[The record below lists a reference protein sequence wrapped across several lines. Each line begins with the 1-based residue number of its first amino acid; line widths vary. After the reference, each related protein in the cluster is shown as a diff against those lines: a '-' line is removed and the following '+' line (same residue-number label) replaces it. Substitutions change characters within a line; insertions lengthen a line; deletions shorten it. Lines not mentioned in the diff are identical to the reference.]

1 MNAIRQKTTAVLSA
15 LALVLGMTTTAQAGL
30 FNTSPIDTWEGAGA
44 VFNNAGG
51 LRSHSMVL
59 DSSCFDAG
67 GNYHGSQNR
76 EEARARAWLGINKP
90 IVIAF

>member
-44 VFNNAGG
+44 VFNNFGG
-51 LRSHSMVL
+51 SGVMIWFLILIALMVL
-59 DSSCFDAG
+59 VIVAAAKSEKEHERE
-67 GNYHGSQNR
+67 HG
-76 EEARARAWLGINKP
+76 
-90 IVIAF
+90 

>member
-51 LRSHSMVL
+51 SGVVVWFLILLALMLAVIITAARTEKRHERE
-59 DSSCFDAG
+59 
-67 GNYHGSQNR
+67 HG
-76 EEARARAWLGINKP
+76 
-90 IVIAF
+90 